1 MGRAMVG
8 VTRSLAVMNRQMNLP
23 AMQKLMMEF
32 EKQNE
37 MMEFKTE
44 MMDDVMDDVFSA
56 DQEEEKTEEM
66 VSQILDE
73 VGIGATAGLVS
84 APIGASRNAAQA
96 VEDPGER
103 DLQAR
108 LESLRGPK

>member
-23 AMQKLMMEF
+23 AMQRMMMEF

-37 MMEFKTE
+37 MMDFKSE

-56 DQEEEKTEEM
+56 DQEEERTEEM
-66 VSQILDE
+66 VGQILDE
-73 VGIGATAGLVS
+73 VGIGATAGLVNT
-84 APIGASRNAAQA
+84 PMGGAAKAQA
-96 VEDPGER
+96 VEDPGEK